1 MRSELAKEGGPE
13 RRQLTL
19 DGSPAGSTFNLVA
32 SDRELF
38 CTTPSCWWMFLYLK
52 VFTSKVHFLFFV
64 ALVVVLSPVPPARH
78 RTAPTQSR
86 AACRC

>member
-32 SDRELF
+32 VGRELF

-64 ALVVVLSPVPPARH
+64 ALVVVLFQYLLRDIAPLRH
-78 RTAPTQSR
+78 NLGRRTGI
-86 AACRC
+86 